1 MKNSRGPDRACGPPR
16 AVFAPTADAVGQG
29 GVAINADVMKASVI
43 KGVKLTKADAA
54 KGTKN
59 DSMLA
64 DNSIVTYTGND
75 GQLYVNAIKVVGD
88 PISTGNGIVYRID
101 GVIQPK

>member
-1 MKNSRGPDRACGPPR
+1 
-16 AVFAPTADAVGQG
+16 VFAPTADAVGQG
-29 GVAINADVMKASVI
+29 GVAINADVVKAGVI

-64 DNSIVTYTGND
+64 DNSVVTYTGND
-75 GQLYVNAIKVVGD
+75 GQLCT
-88 PISTGNGIVYRID
+88 STRSRSSATRSARATGSCTGSTA
-101 GVIQPK
+101 